1 MPRSEE
7 RKARILVADDDAG
20 IRDVLHE
27 LLCERHDCE
36 TARSAEEALAL
47 MAERAF
53 QLIVSDIAMGG
64 MSGLELVAR
73 AREVAPET
81 VMIVV
86 SGSHSID
93 GAVGALRAGAFDYIT
108 KPFDL
113 EQVELAVGRALEH
126 QELLVSKRRYETG
139 LQQLIE
145 ERTAELDAAL
155 ESLDAAYRQTLKALV
170 SALEARDHETRGH
183 S

>member
-47 MAERAF
+47 MA
-53 QLIVSDIAMGG
+53 
-64 MSGLELVAR
+64 AR

-113 EQVELAVGRALEH
+113 EQVELAVGRAL
-126 QELLVSKRRYETG
+126 
-139 LQQLIE
+139 
-145 ERTAELDAAL
+145 
-155 ESLDAAYRQTLKALV
+155 
-170 SALEARDHETRGH
+170 
-183 S
+183 

>member
-47 MAERAF
+47 M
-53 QLIVSDIAMGG
+53 
-64 MSGLELVAR
+64 VAR